1 MAKNFEPDECVI
13 LVQSTKIATQKN
25 TAIHSIVLLYQQYG
39 KVAVHHAT
47 CPWLF
52 STESKTLINHLWYIM
67 KYYQIHGC
75 HTTSKLEVDNLVK
88 LSYALFWIYL
98 IIVSSAKHSGT

>member
-47 CPWLF
+47 CP
-52 STESKTLINHLWYIM
+52 
-67 KYYQIHGC
+67 
-75 HTTSKLEVDNLVK
+75 
-88 LSYALFWIYL
+88 
-98 IIVSSAKHSGT
+98 